1 MKVLQFTRKDIYSP
15 HACEEDIK
23 AMISIF
29 QPKYYM
35 PIYGDFKKLLTNGKI
50 AISLKKYNY
59 SNVFVLD
66 NGMILNIEN
75 GVAKMDYSNK
85 ITVGDVFID
94 GLDVGNIGNNII
106 EERNKI
112 SNDGVVVMGITV
124 SSKKQE
130 IIGKPDV
137 QMRGFVFLKESEN
150 VLKEITNI
158 FLDQVRIY
166 LTGYYNEATPVE
178 NKIIERCTRF
188 VRRETGKSPVIIPK
202 IIDIDK

>member
-1 MKVLQFTRKDIYSP
+1 
-15 HACEEDIK
+15 
-23 AMISIF
+23 MINIF

-35 PIYGDFKKLLTNGKI
+35 PVDGDFKALLTNAKI

-59 SNVFVLD
+59 NNVFVLD
-66 NGMILNIEN
+66 NGMIINIEN
-75 GVAKMDYSNK
+75 GVAKVDYNEK
-85 ITVGDVFID
+85 IPTGDVLID
-94 GLDVGNIGNNII
+94 GLDVGNIGSNVI

-130 IIGKPDV
+130 VIGKPDV

-166 LTGYYNEATPVE
+166 LTGYYDEAISVE
-178 NKIIERCTRF
+178 EKIVERCTRF
-188 VRRETGKSPVIIPK
+188 VRKETGKKPVIIPK